1 MRKDLIFNSENE
13 NDFIESVF
21 EKSRLYEGNQK
32 YYENRIILSVLNKSV
47 EELNNIILNYF
58 KSKKEKTYYSHRK
71 LNEDCQHL
79 SIDSDILNN
88 LELSGLPPHKL
99 RLKTGCIVML
109 IRNIDCKVGMC
120 NGTRIVVTDLLENLI
135 VGRILLGKFKNNVVM
150 IPRIIL
156 ASDEKFPI
164 KFKVKQFPVRPAFV
178 LTINKSQGQTFEHVG
193 IHLKDQ
199 VFSHGQ
205 LYVALSRCSRPQN
218 IKVFLGDQELC
229 VNEVYREVLSD
240 L

>member
-178 LTINKSQGQTFEHVG
+178 LTINKSQG
-193 IHLKDQ
+193 
-199 VFSHGQ
+199 
-205 LYVALSRCSRPQN
+205 
-218 IKVFLGDQELC
+218 
-229 VNEVYREVLSD
+229 
-240 L
+240 